1 MKIKKILSALIAFIL
16 CLAGTVPVNAE
27 ASMEEIYDKELETA
41 IISGTG
47 TEDDPYVLDY
57 SKAPMFTEYMV
68 ETYESYKQPL
78 TRGSFTSNSLTK
90 YLKTSS
96 TGGTW
101 IYSSGG
107 LSVASDGNLRITR
120 VAYVPN
126 SKLNAINAFM
136 GSANVASMINDIADI
151 ANTTSQYLI
160 ENISDVL
167 KYYGYTAISGYT
179 VATIAGALATALGAT
194 HGVSSM
200 VMLIYAI
207 QTAPLNT
214 ARNNGLNYVTINYM
228 TSYHGSWYTN
238 RTSEAGWSNNAIYVP
253 ATYLGSGSFHS

>member
-1 MKIKKILSALIAFIL
+1 MKKIISMLIAFIL
-16 CLAGTVPVNAE
+16 CLVGTVPVNAE

-47 TEDDPYVLDY
+47 TEDDPYILDY

-68 ETYESYKQPL
+68 ETYDSYNQPL
-78 TRGSFTSNSLTK
+78 TRGSFRSNSLTK
-90 YLKTSS
+90 YYGSS
-96 TGGTW
+96 LTGGTW

-126 SKLNAINAFM
+126 NKLNAINAFM
-136 GSANVASMINDIADI
+136 GSQNAASMINDIADI

-179 VATIAGALATALGAT
+179 VATIASALSTALGAT
-194 HGVSSM
+194 YGISGTVI
-200 VMLIYAI
+200 LIYAI
-207 QTAPLNT
+207 QTEPLNT

-228 TSYHGSWYTN
+228 TSYHGSWYSN

-253 ATYLGSGSFHS
+253 ASYLGSGSFYS

>member
-1 MKIKKILSALIAFIL
+1 M
-16 CLAGTVPVNAE
+16 NAE

-136 GSANVASMINDIADI
+136 GSANAASMINDIADL
-151 ANTTSQYLI
+151 ANTSSEYLI
-160 ENISDVL
+160 NNISGIL
-167 KYYGYTAISGYT
+167 KYYGYASIGGYTATAIG
-179 VATIAGALATALGAT
+179 GALATALGAT

-253 ATYLGSGSFHS
+253 ASYLGSGNFHS